1 MLYLLERALCS
12 KAKGN
17 FFILATRNFQP
28 AGALSSKAK
37 GSFLI
42 LATRNFQ
49 PAGALS
55 SKAKGNFLILA
66 TRNRQLPLTLLLNFL
81 TAGNV

>member
-1 MLYLLERALCS
+1 MLYLLERALSS
-12 KAKGN
+12 KAKGS
-17 FFILATRNFQP
+17 FPMLANRNLQP

-37 GSFLI
+37 GNFLI

-66 TRNRQLPLTLLLNFL
+66 TRNRQLPLTLLLNFWC
-81 TAGNV
+81 A

>member
-1 MLYLLERALCS
+1 MLA
-12 KAKGN
+12 N
-17 FFILATRNFQP
+17 RNLQP
-28 AGALSSKAK
+28 AKALSSKVK
-37 GSFLI
+37 GNFLI

-66 TRNRQLPLTLLLNFL
+66 TRNRQLPLALLLNFWY
-81 TAGNV
+81 A